1 MTSALRTGIAVAV
14 LGLALA
20 GCDQLR
26 EMSGAQDNTTSNT
39 TAGNTTTTTSGDKPA
54 VAPAA
59 PADPALAGQI
69 ATAATELNA
78 RTPMT
83 VDQITTLTAVRS
95 EGTEIV
101 YEMTVSQDIPTAQM
115 EAIRQNAQGANQ
127 TNLCRD
133 PNAGRLIRMGASMH
147 HYYTDPSG
155 DRFETHVTS
164 CPPA

>member
-1 MTSALRTGIAVAV
+1 MTSALRTGIAVSV
-14 LGLALA
+14 LGLALC
-20 GCDQLR
+20 GCDQLAR
-26 EMSGAQDNTTSNT
+26 MSGAQNNSASNMVQTNT
-39 TAGNTTTTTSGDKPA
+39 AMASGDKPT
-54 VAPAA
+54 AA
-59 PADPALAGQI
+59 PATPSDPVLASQI

-83 VDQITTLTAVRS
+83 VDQITTLTGVRA

-101 YEMTVSQDIPTAQM
+101 YEMSVSQDIPTAQM
-115 EAIRQNAQGANQ
+115 EAIRQTAQTANQ
-127 TNLCRD
+127 GNLCRD